1 MNNLWDQNSL
11 KNRQKNFWNRIPKN
25 NNNNFVSYSSQMSL
39 INNGEDVKVYQR
51 DEYNDSSKNHY
62 LREDKS
68 INNNRLNKFI
78 EEIFMSQEVKD
89 FFTTY
94 SDFVTKVTSEPS
106 LDIEALKKSMDEIE
120 SSSDVKIPRLL
131 TAALGLGSESGEFV
145 EIVKKMI
152 LQGKPASEENIFHMK
167 RELGDIIWYWT
178 TACASLGLDPYEVIS
193 ENQKKLEARY
203 GEKFEVQRSEVRKE
217 GDL

>member
-1 MNNLWDQNSL
+1 
-11 KNRQKNFWNRIPKN
+11 
-25 NNNNFVSYSSQMSL
+25 
-39 INNGEDVKVYQR
+39 
-51 DEYNDSSKNHY
+51 
-62 LREDKS
+62 
-68 INNNRLNKFI
+68 
-78 EEIFMSQEVKD
+78 MSQQVKD
-89 FFTTY
+89 FFSTY
-94 SDFVTKVTSEPS
+94 SEFVEKVTSQPS
-106 LDIEALKKSMDEIE
+106 LNTEALKRSIDEIE
-120 SSSDVKIPRLL
+120 SSSNVKIPRLL

-152 LQGKPASEENIFHMK
+152 LQGKPPSEENIFHMK
-167 RELGDIIWYWT
+167 RELGDIMWYWT